1 MNISSIKR
9 QGYILEVVKQA
20 SSVNKVNSRRLSDQ
34 LDCSEKTIIREIQSL
49 NYYID
54 DHLLNNKYEAF
65 KYSNDTDPIYWD
77 FSSRS
82 YKIRQDVSH
91 LKLSKILEYLID
103 AAA

>member
-9 QGYILEVVKQA
+9 QGYILEAIKQA
-20 SSVNKVNSRRLSDQ
+20 SSVNKVNSRLLSDK

-54 DHLLNNKYEAF
+54 EHLLNSKYEAF

-82 YKIRQDVSH
+82 YKIRQDVIH